1 MKELRGIRLGILAA
15 MCGLIASGVGI
26 ISNIAGLFFEPMAE
40 TLGTGRGAVSVSLT
54 ICNLVFALGGMMSA
68 KIVTPARFKPALLAG
83 TVLEAGAT
91 ALISAIQGVT
101 GLYVLNAVRGFAA
114 GILGFVLVTGII
126 NRWFTRNTALITSI
140 VLGWSGLT
148 AAIFSPLVSAFLLH
162 AGWRR
167 GCLLCAGLIAVLN
180 LPALVLPFGL
190 SPDPYIGEEPK
201 TTDMPEDRPKVNHS
215 LLAAGIL
222 VSVCSSAVAS
232 MPQHFPGLSS
242 SYLLPVTNG
251 SAMLSVCMLSNTG
264 GKLLF
269 GMIAD
274 RISSK
279 TALRLF
285 SALMLV
291 ALLMLFIPRPAVLLA
306 ASLLAGFTYAVSTVG
321 IVVLTKD
328 LFGLERYD
336 AIYPGLSFAGSVS
349 YAVFSS
355 LIGFMYDGSNSYASS
370 LILLAAVNALML
382 AAILYAYRKPVRT
395 HAGSRS

>member
-1 MKELRGIRLGILAA
+1 MKELKGIRLGILAA

-26 ISNIAGLFFEPMAE
+26 MTNIAGLFFEPMAE

-54 ICNLVFALGGMMSA
+54 ICNLVFALGGMMTV

-91 ALISAIQGVT
+91 ALLSGIQGVT

-114 GILGFVLVTGII
+114 GVLGYVLVTGII

-140 VLGWSGLT
+140 VLGCSGLT
-148 AAIFSPLVSAFLLH
+148 GAVLSPLVSAFLQH
-162 AGWRR
+162 AGWRS
-167 GCLLCAGLIAVLN
+167 GYLLCAGLIAVLN
-180 LPALVLPFGL
+180 LPALFLPFGL
-190 SPDPYIGEEPK
+190 CPDPYMREEPK
-201 TTDMPEDRPKVNHS
+201 TSGMPEDGAKANRS
-215 LLAAGIL
+215 LLAAAML
-222 VSVCSSAVAS
+222 VSVCSSAVAA

-242 SYLLPVTNG
+242 SYLLPATNG
-251 SAMLSVCMLSNTG
+251 SIMLSVCMLSNTG

-279 TALRLF
+279 AALRLF
-285 SALMLV
+285 SALTLC
-291 ALLMLFIPRPAVLLA
+291 ALLMLFMPRPAILTA
-306 ASLLAGFTYAVSTVG
+306 ASLLTGFTYAIATVG

-336 AIYPGLSFAGSVS
+336 AIYPGLSFAGSIS

-355 LIGFMYDGSNSYASS
+355 LIGFMYDGSSSYASS
-370 LILLAAVNALML
+370 LTLLAAVNALML
-382 AAILYAYRKPVRT
+382 AAVLYAYRKPVRT
-395 HAGSRS
+395 HANSGS